1 MNLHNVP
8 QFFTD
13 TGGEYVHVLTQAAV
27 LEENQ
32 ESWVHNGIIFGG
44 KKKNQAY
51 RRRPNLRR
59 PKGKHEGKK
68 LESLFR

>member
-44 KKKNQAY
+44 KKKKIK
-51 RRRPNLRR
+51 LT
-59 PKGKHEGKK
+59 EGDQT
-68 LESLFR
+68 